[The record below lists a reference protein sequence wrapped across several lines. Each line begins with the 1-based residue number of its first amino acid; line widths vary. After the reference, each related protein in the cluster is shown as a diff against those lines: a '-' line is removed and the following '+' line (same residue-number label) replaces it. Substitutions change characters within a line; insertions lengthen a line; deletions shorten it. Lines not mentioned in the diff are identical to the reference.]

1 MAACGF
7 KHGFQLR
14 TPFAMKIS
22 SFSTVILTLRG
33 AERLCLTVGTVEKG
47 NDGSPLATY
56 EGTSA
61 VARGLLFMRSTTAQ
75 QHARA
80 GEKRQLLPLIK
91 DGIFKWDNDLFTG
104 ELYYKGQQTE
114 EVFSHSSRI

>member
-22 SFSTVILTLRG
+22 SFSTVILTARG
-33 AERLCLTVGTVEKG
+33 AERLCLTIGTVEKG

-61 VARGLLFMRSTTAQ
+61 VARVGFYLCEAP
-75 QHARA
+75 RA
-80 GEKRQLLPLIK
+80 GGRKATTFALSA
-91 DGIFKWDNDLFTG
+91 T
-104 ELYYKGQQTE
+104 
-114 EVFSHSSRI
+114 